1 MPRRLLLN
9 RLHRHRH
16 AAPQPARPLAVTVS
30 WRAAAAA
37 GLALLVAFAPAGGA
51 QAASPLLESVKQNP
65 ALARQMCARFKQ
77 LNAEGQSA
85 TSPASAANASSQTPR
100 HSPLWYT
107 CRMPSTPRR
116 RRSPSIGLPQTRSS
130 HVCEAPHGVQP
141 VAPQLVVVLDAEQ
154 EPPQSGPP

>member
-85 TSPASAANASSQTPR
+85 TSPASIAAVASAQGLSAMDAEVLIT
-100 HSPLWYT
+100 YV
-107 CRMPSTPRR
+107 
-116 RRSPSIGLPQTRSS
+116 IGLNCPDVR
-130 HVCEAPHGVQP
+130 
-141 VAPQLVVVLDAEQ
+141 
-154 EPPQSGPP
+154 